1 MTDYFIIPGIGNSG
15 ENHWQTYFES
25 LGSNFKR
32 IIQQDWDSPNCNDWT
47 ETIEKTLSDYNPNN
61 IVLIGHS
68 LGCVAIANWAKR
80 YNKNVKGAMLVAPSD
95 TESANYTFPTI
106 GFSPMPHDKINFKT
120 IVITSSNDPW
130 VSLERAALFA
140 KNWNSEFINIGD
152 GGHIN
157 ASSGHYKW
165 KEGLEILQ
173 TLG

>member
-15 ENHWQTYFES
+15 ENHWQTYFEN
-25 LGSNFKR
+25 LGSNFQR

-47 ETIEKTLSDYNPNN
+47 EKIEESLSNHDQNN

-80 YNKNVKGAMLVAPSD
+80 YNKNIKGALLVAPSD
-95 TESANYTFPTI
+95 TESPHYTFPTI
-106 GFSPMPHDKINFKT
+106 GFSPMPQDKINFKT

-157 ASSGHYKW
+157 ASSSHYKW
-165 KEGLEILQ
+165 NEGLEILH